1 MESHAV
7 CHDPW
12 LFTILIFIVG
22 VRMGIGK
29 AAVYIIPVFPHDVGA
44 VGRLVGLLGA
54 LVDFPAAVVCVYQ
67 ITAIPQ
73 TTFFVLLLITGASF
87 LWFHVVVMRM
97 LQTAAPHLAQ
107 VFENKSEVSPGE
119 KRPSARKSNA
129 GNLRIRSFGKAPA
142 GGWPTGRF
150 G

>member
-1 MESHAV
+1 M
-7 CHDPW
+7 
-12 LFTILIFIVG
+12 
-22 VRMGIGK
+22 
-29 AAVYIIPVFPHDVGA
+29 
-44 VGRLVGLLGA
+44 GRLVGLLGA
-54 LVDFPAAVVCVYQ
+54 LGGFFLPPLFAWYQ
-67 ITAIPQ
+67 LTAIPQ

-129 GNLRIRSFGKAPA
+129 GNLRIRSFGNAPA